1 MAGMAIARLPISCA
15 LKAGLLLTEGQMS
28 DHIEAKLMYESL
40 PESASHLIG
49 DKGYYSNEFRAALSA
64 KGIKP
69 CIPPRKNRNTQV
81 SYCRKLYKTRHK
93 VENMFGKLKDWR
105 RVATRYDRC
114 AHTYFSAICIAATVI
129 FYLN

>member
-1 MAGMAIARLPISCA
+1 
-15 LKAGLLLTEGQMS
+15 
-28 DHIEAKLMYESL
+28 MYESL
-40 PESASHLIG
+40 PTSASHLIG
-49 DKGYYSNEFRAALSA
+49 DKGYDSDEFRAALNA

-69 CIPPRKNRNTQV
+69 CIPPRKNRNTHI

-114 AHTYFSAICIAATVI
+114 AHTFFSAICIAATVI